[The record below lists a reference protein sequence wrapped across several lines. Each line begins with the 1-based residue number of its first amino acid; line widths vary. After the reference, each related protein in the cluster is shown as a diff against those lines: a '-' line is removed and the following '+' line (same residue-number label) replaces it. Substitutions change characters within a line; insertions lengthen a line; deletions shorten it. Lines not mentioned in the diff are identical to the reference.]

1 MTLMRFLKVFALTVP
16 VFLLVD
22 AVWLGLVAR
31 RFIDRELM
39 AFERTIRWTPAIL
52 VYLLLVA
59 GTILFAVPRADGSV
73 MRALL
78 WGAAF
83 GVATYGTYD
92 LTNYATLKGWT
103 LTMTV
108 VDISWGAFIQGFTA
122 VVATIINNRLP

>member
-1 MTLMRFLKVFALTVP
+1 MTWIRFLKVFALTVP
-16 VFLLVD
+16 IFLAVD

-31 RFIDRELM
+31 RFYDRELV
-39 AFERTIRWTPAIL
+39 AFERTVRLAPAIL

-59 GTILFAVPRADGSV
+59 GTVLFAVPRADGSV
-73 MRALL
+73 TRALL

-103 LTMTV
+103 LTMTLA
-108 VDISWGAFIQGFTA
+108 DIAWGAVIQGFTA
-122 VVATIINNRLP
+122 VVATIINNRLA